1 MSDAPLLQVIIAGT
15 SKKTGAE
22 IKKLS
27 HLPASIFQISRSDA
41 WNLTL
46 SPDAARNMR
55 DLAAQIGA
63 GMPKYLIAPEVSL
76 LLSYIDDLNIR
87 MYFETLWNTGARLN
101 EALALKPADFMLTP
115 TRQYP
120 QPVVILKTLKQRIKE
135 AERRPGRP
143 TTRHPPLHP
152 DPRYRK
158 PQEPAVRLVPVL
170 DAGYALRMREYLA
183 TWKKRIKHQP
193 VWDITSRQTPLNW
206 INTAVARAERDGV
219 TFSVPVTPHTF
230 RHSYAMHL
238 TMSGV
243 PPRVLQS
250 LLGHRYARSTEI
262 YTRVFSLDVL
272 TGSGL
277 SFTCD
282 PRRAKQLLGYPER
295 INDE

>member
-1 MSDAPLLQVIIAGT
+1 M
-15 SKKTGAE
+15 
-22 IKKLS
+22 S
-27 HLPASIFQISRSDA
+27 HLPANIFQISRSDA

-76 LLSYIDDLNIR
+76 LLSYIDDLSIR

-158 PQEPAVRLVPVL
+158 PPEPAVRLVPVL

-183 TWKKRIKHQP
+183 TWK
-193 VWDITSRQTPLNW
+193 
-206 INTAVARAERDGV
+206 
-219 TFSVPVTPHTF
+219 
-230 RHSYAMHL
+230 
-238 TMSGV
+238 SGSNI
-243 PPRVLQS
+243 S
-250 LLGHRYARSTEI
+250 LCGT
-262 YTRVFSLDVL
+262 
-272 TGSGL
+272 
-277 SFTCD
+277 
-282 PRRAKQLLGYPER
+282 
-295 INDE
+295 

>member
-76 LLSYIDDLNIR
+76 LLSYIDDLSIR

-120 QPVVILKTLKQRIKE
+120 QPVVKKKQKDDQDARPPGTHHYTLI
-135 AERRPGRP
+135 
-143 TTRHPPLHP
+143 
-152 DPRYRK
+152 
-158 PQEPAVRLVPVL
+158 
-170 DAGYALRMREYLA
+170 
-183 TWKKRIKHQP
+183 
-193 VWDITSRQTPLNW
+193 
-206 INTAVARAERDGV
+206 RD
-219 TFSVPVTPHTF
+219 TENH
-230 RHSYAMHL
+230 R
-238 TMSGV
+238 
-243 PPRVLQS
+243 S
-250 LLGHRYARSTEI
+250 LL
-262 YTRVFSLDVL
+262 
-272 TGSGL
+272 
-277 SFTCD
+277 
-282 PRRAKQLLGYPER
+282 
-295 INDE
+295 

>member
-1 MSDAPLLQVIIAGT
+1 M
-15 SKKTGAE
+15 
-22 IKKLS
+22 S

-41 WNLTL
+41 WNLSI

-120 QPVVILKTLKQRIKE
+120 QPVVILKTLKQRLKE

-158 PQEPAVRLVPVL
+158 PPEPAVRLVPVL

-206 INTAVARAERDGV
+206 INTAVARAGRDGV

-282 PRRAKQLLGYPER
+282 PQLAKQLLGYP
-295 INDE
+295 DAP

>member
-1 MSDAPLLQVIIAGT
+1 M
-15 SKKTGAE
+15 
-22 IKKLS
+22 S

-120 QPVVILKTLKQRIKE
+120 QPVVILKTLKQRLKE

-158 PQEPAVRLVPVL
+158 PPEPAVRLVPVL
-170 DAGYALRMREYLA
+170 MPDTHCVCGN
-183 TWKKRIKHQP
+183 TWRPGK
-193 VWDITSRQTPLNW
+193 
-206 INTAVARAERDGV
+206 
-219 TFSVPVTPHTF
+219 
-230 RHSYAMHL
+230 
-238 TMSGV
+238 SGSNI
-243 PPRVLQS
+243 S
-250 LLGHRYARSTEI
+250 LCGT
-262 YTRVFSLDVL
+262 
-272 TGSGL
+272 
-277 SFTCD
+277 
-282 PRRAKQLLGYPER
+282 
-295 INDE
+295 